1 MANEFKVKKGLIV
14 DGTGTVLDI
23 QGTQG
28 QLFSVTDSLTGDLFS
43 VSDISGVP
51 IFNVNSSGMSTFDG
65 DVTIDKDSARLI
77 LQDNSTG
84 NALNQWISYRDS
96 AGTER
101 AYLGYG
107 STNNSTFYVVNHLS
121 DIHFHAN
128 GAARFKVGSDVH
140 VLGGT
145 DFAIAAGRKLFF
157 DGQVH
162 TYISEESDS
171 NLKFY
176 VGGSEMV
183 NFTNDKLFFSGSGKW
198 TGNVSGT
205 STGCAEIGRNH
216 AYHTME
222 LKGYGAELMIGAQST
237 SINVNY
243 RTCNSGTSGHT
254 PTDWFW
260 RAGSSSSYSDHHF
273 GKVKAEDLIFG
284 DTGGNGSGRL
294 IHQNDTSGNQGSVGY
309 GVLKQRDVNRQ
320 SVAGQST
327 HIGGYIW
334 YTIKIPSGYSNQGL
348 GSDVEV
354 VVRTG
359 GRHHNGK
366 TLQKFLI
373 STGNGTTAN
382 IGNFNG
388 INILQTLDTRIAGS
402 YGGSATTCEFYYR
415 TSVAN
420 NTGEVILRLY
430 RADREPVTVVEINP
444 QVAWASNSTTFTP
457 SLVCHGLG
465 TTFDSGTGKGQINQ
479 TRPTSNLSTALVI
492 QKAGFTQ
499 TTGTN
504 GKLDVS
510 ANGPASGN
518 PHEIA
523 RLVNLGSLATSSYMY
538 IGASSGTDWRMGK
551 NIMGVSGN
559 THFGI
564 TKHSGTTT
572 YLEINSG
579 TGVVTSSSGFYS
591 PQYAQGNQA
600 LIKSNNGHAVFGSNS
615 ASVPL
620 GFARDANHATYTD
633 MTIST
638 AGNMTVGGTCQYS
651 GTGVTSINIKASQYP
666 VLAFYAGAS
675 NSLYTSIFSYY
686 NKTTFAHSASNAS
699 WEFENGGVRATISGA
714 GKITAANDVVAYS
727 DRKLK
732 KNIKTLDGSKVLK
745 MRGVSFTR
753 KETGEDSSGVIAQ
766 EIQEVAP
773 ELISAS
779 KDGTLGVAYGNL
791 VGYLI
796 EAVKDQQKQ
805 IDELK
810 KLIK

>member
-1 MANEFKVKKGLIV
+1 M
-14 DGTGTVLDI
+14 
-23 QGTQG
+23 
-28 QLFSVTDSLTGDLFS
+28 
-43 VSDISGVP
+43 
-51 IFNVNSSGMSTFDG
+51 
-65 DVTIDKDSARLI
+65 
-77 LQDNSTG
+77 
-84 NALNQWISYRDS
+84 
-96 AGTER
+96 
-101 AYLGYG
+101 
-107 STNNSTFYVVNHLS
+107 
-121 DIHFHAN
+121 
-128 GAARFKVGSDVH
+128 
-140 VLGGT
+140 
-145 DFAIAAGRKLFF
+145 
-157 DGQVH
+157 
-162 TYISEESDS
+162 
-171 NLKFY
+171 
-176 VGGSEMV
+176 
-183 NFTNDKLFFSGSGKW
+183 
-198 TGNVSGT
+198 
-205 STGCAEIGRNH
+205 
-216 AYHTME
+216 
-222 LKGYGAELMIGAQST
+222 
-237 SINVNY
+237 
-243 RTCNSGTSGHT
+243 
-254 PTDWFW
+254 
-260 RAGSSSSYSDHHF
+260 
-273 GKVKAEDLIFG
+273 
-284 DTGGNGSGRL
+284 
-294 IHQNDTSGNQGSVGY
+294 
-309 GVLKQRDVNRQ
+309 LKQRDVNRQ

-334 YTIKIPSGYSNQGL
+334 YTIKIPSGYSNSGL

-359 GRHHNGK
+359 GKHHNGK
-366 TLQKFLI
+366 SLKKFLI
-373 STGNGTTAN
+373 SVGNGTTAN
-382 IGNFNG
+382 IGNFNDL
-388 INILQTLDTRIAGS
+388 NILQTLDSRIGSS
-402 YGGSATTCEFYYR
+402 YGGSATACEFYYR

-420 NTGEVILRLY
+420 DTGEIILRLY

-444 QVAWASNSTTFTP
+444 QGAWNETDAKTP
-457 SLVCHGLG
+457 SLICHGLG
-465 TTFDSGTGKGQINQ
+465 TTFDSGTGKGQINE
-479 TRPTSNLSTALVI
+479 TRPTSNLSTAIVL
-492 QKAGFTQ
+492 QKAGFAQ
-499 TTGTN
+499 TNTTN

-510 ANGPASGN
+510 ANGSHSGAHEVARFVNVGAST
-518 PHEIA
+518 
-523 RLVNLGSLATSSYMY
+523 STSSYMY

-551 NIMGVSGN
+551 NIMGASGN

-579 TGVVTSSSGFYS
+579 TGVVSSHGGFYS

-600 LIKSNNGHAVFGSNS
+600 LIKSSNSHAVFGSNS

-620 GFARDANHATYTD
+620 GFARDANHATYPD

-638 AGNMTVGGTCQYS
+638 VGNMTVGGTCQYS

-666 VLAFYAGAS
+666 VLAFYAGAG
-675 NSLYTSIFSYY
+675 NNLYTSIFSYY
-686 NKTTFAHSASNAS
+686 NQTGFFHSSSSSTWAFN
-699 WEFENGGVRATISGA
+699 NGAERVLISST
-714 GKITAANDVVAYS
+714 GKITASNDVVAFS